1 MSYDEGLAEIVRD
14 DLGPLPGLSEKR
26 MFGALCFLLDGN
38 MICGVRAEGG
48 LYRVGKEAQD
58 AAAALADVGPAIM
71 GGRRMGGYV
80 EASPEAM
87 ADDATRARLTALAL
101 SFVRSLPPK

>member
-1 MSYDEGLAEIVRD
+1 MSYDEGLAETVRD

-58 AAAALADVGPAIM
+58 EAATLADVGPAIM

-80 EASPEAM
+80 EATPEAM
-87 ADDATRARLTALAL
+87 ADDGTRARLTELAL
-101 SFVRSLPPK
+101 SFVRGLPPK

>member
-1 MSYDEGLAEIVRD
+1 MSYDEGLAETVRD
-14 DLGPLPGLSEKR
+14 DIGPIPGLSEKR
-26 MFGALCFLLDGN
+26 MFGALCLMLDGN

-58 AAAALADVGPAIM
+58 EATALDGVGPAIM

-80 EASPEAM
+80 EATPEAM
-87 ADDATRARLTALAL
+87 ADDVTRARLTALAL
-101 SFVRSLPPK
+101 AFVRSLPPK

>member
-1 MSYDEGLAEIVRD
+1 MSFDEGLAETVRD
-14 DLGPLPGLSEKR
+14 DIGPLPGLTEKR

-48 LYRVGKEAQD
+48 LYRVGKEAQE
-58 AAAALADVGPAIM
+58 AATALDDVGPAIM

-80 EASPEAM
+80 EAAPEAM
-87 ADDATRARLTALAL
+87 ADDATRARLTALAIE
-101 SFVRSLPPK
+101 FVRRLPPK

>member
-1 MSYDEGLAEIVRD
+1 MSYDEGLAEMVRD
-14 DLGPLPGLSEKR
+14 DIGSLPGLSEKR

-48 LYRVGKEAQD
+48 LYRVGKAMQDDATALEA
-58 AAAALADVGPAIM
+58 VGPAIM

-80 EASPEAM
+80 EAAPEAM

-101 SFVRSLPPK
+101 AFVRGLPPK